1 MTFTDAAAE
10 VLRLVGKPLHYK
22 EITDIAIEKNLL
34 SHVGKSPEVTM
45 GARLAA
51 TLKKDSSEN
60 PLVRVKPGVFALRE
74 WDEKT
79 IKAGLESKKGSKKGQ
94 PARNEPPAPRG
105 RHKADDDEV
114 LIASAEETDTSDD
127 PLEET
132 EDAPPHA
139 FAAGE
144 AELDREEEVEERE
157 GERIAVASSAGVPSA
172 ETSASSRVSTA
183 RSGAPLDEDDEVEE
197 AEDEEPPGPD
207 EAMRAE
213 AAAGAAEMF
222 DEEEDD
228 DQPILGGNDDRAAA
242 PGGEQGE
249 GRRRRRRR
257 RRGRSGNGEVAPN
270 GGGGLPSYTATPA
283 FEVRRDG
290 RGDFERRPPEG
301 GREARSDFE
310 RRPSEGGREA
320 RGDFERR
327 PSEGGREAR
336 GDFERRPSEGGR
348 EARGDFERRP
358 SEGGRE
364 ARGDFERRPSEGG
377 RENSGEAVY
386 RGPQVIEL
394 TSGEGHALDD
404 LAGRD
409 LSDAIAVILST
420 FDRNAGAVSLRQIAE
435 TAQRRGRLVGDAQ
448 LVQSQI
454 AAAVRADNARRIAAG
469 QRPRFRLAG
478 GRVALTD
485 WLLSGDLARL
495 EQEALAAVERYRE
508 AARRAFA
515 RKLSELPG
523 HAFVEICVL
532 SLERIGV
539 SQLRAVRR
547 PGAPGGETHF
557 SGILRAGADDL
568 RLGLVIRR
576 DGREV
581 GRERVTELR
590 GSLHHYGP
598 ATAGWIFTSGQ
609 MLSGAREEA
618 AIPGTPPI
626 ALYDGLSVARLCE
639 ENDVAVLRARMP
651 IAIPDVDLLEALRA
665 S

>member
-51 TLKKDSSEN
+51 TLKKDSSDN

-94 PARNEPPAPRG
+94 VARHEPPAPRG
-105 RHKADDDEV
+105 RHKSDDDEV
-114 LIASAEETDTSDD
+114 LIAGAEETDAGDD

-139 FAAGE
+139 FTAGGADLDQEEDGEQEQEQEDEPFVAVVAPSPAAP
-144 AELDREEEVEERE
+144 VETSPSPR
-157 GERIAVASSAGVPSA
+157 PSA
-172 ETSASSRVSTA
+172 VRSAPS
-183 RSGAPLDEDDEVEE
+183 LDEDDEVEE
-197 AEDEEPPGPD
+197 PEYEGPPGPD

-242 PGGEQGE
+242 PGADQGE

-283 FEVRRDG
+283 FDVRRDG
-290 RGDFERRPPEG
+290 RGDADRRPPEG
-301 GREARSDFE
+301 GREGRGDFD
-310 RRPSEGGREA
+310 RRPPEGGREG
-320 RGDFERR
+320 RGDFDRR
-327 PSEGGREAR
+327 PPEGGREGR
-336 GDFERRPSEGGR
+336 GDFDRRSPDGGR
-348 EARGDFERRP
+348 ESG
-358 SEGGRE
+358 
-364 ARGDFERRPSEGG
+364 
-377 RENSGEAVY
+377 GEAVY

-394 TSGEGHALDD
+394 TSGDGHALDD
-404 LAGRD
+404 LAGRE

-454 AAAVRADNARRIAAG
+454 AAAVRADNARRITAG

-515 RKLSELPG
+515 RKLGELPG

-532 SLERIGV
+532 SLERMGV

-618 AIPGTPPI
+618 SIPGTPPI

-639 ENDVAVLRARMP
+639 ENEVAVLRARLP